1 MCDLDFNELKIK
13 NSEQRAEREERGE
26 RRGERRREER
36 KRVQR
41 VEEEGRTHGGEEE
54 ESAVRITERRAGE
67 EEVPSQ
73 EMKGCGNVWQTERQ
87 TGEFSRNSVPR
98 T

>member
-13 NSEQRAEREERGE
+13 NAEQRAEREVRGE
-26 RRGERRREER
+26 EREER

-87 TGEFSRNSVPR
+87 TGEFSRNSVQR